1 LRGTKKNTNKQM
13 SKHNEHSLKEVIDKL
28 LKVYK
33 LDEKLAERK
42 LIASWQSVMGVMIAN
57 HTKDLYI
64 KHKQLFVTLDSA
76 ALRNELSL
84 AKTKIVKMLN
94 DQVGTEVI
102 NDVILK

>member
-1 LRGTKKNTNKQM
+1 M
-13 SKHNEHSLKEVIDKL
+13 SKHNEHSLKEVIDQL
-28 LKVYK
+28 LKAYK
-33 LDEKLAERK
+33 LDDKLAERK
-42 LIASWQSVMGVMIAN
+42 LIASWEAVMGVMIAK

-76 ALRNELSL
+76 ALRNELLL

-94 DQVGTEVI
+94 DEVGTEVI